1 MDFKKKIEEFIIT
14 EICDDLGLDIQHI
27 EENKPLIDSGIL
39 DSLGIL
45 RLLSF
50 LDEELDVDIS
60 GGAIKPENFVDI
72 RTICALIQKHAG
84 TKYGNK
90 D

>member
-1 MDFKKKIEEFIIT
+1 MDLTKKIEKFILT

-27 EENKPLIDSGIL
+27 EEDKPLIDSGII

-45 RLLSF
+45 KLLSF

-60 GGAIKPENFVDI
+60 GNAIKPENFSDI
-72 RTICALIQKHAG
+72 RTICATIQKHAG
-84 TKYGNK
+84 T

>member
-1 MDFKKKIEEFIIT
+1 MDLKKTMEEFILT
-14 EICDDLGLDIQHI
+14 EICNELGLDIQHI
-27 EENKPLIDSGIL
+27 EENYPLIDSGIL

-45 RLLSF
+45 KILSF

-60 GGAIKPENFVDI
+60 TNEIKRENFVDI
-72 RTICALIQKHAG
+72 KTICALIEKHTA
-84 TKYGNK
+84 N